1 MTEQE
6 IFFKLLQY
14 SNELL
19 ENNKDLMNQD
29 PEADL
34 ALLKFLVR
42 IEDNLHYAEKDLY
55 IELINNFLDDKI
67 TVEDFS
73 FSYTGIYEGISKKLK
88 HMKRDFNNNKDQ
100 LLEFLLK
107 PEQSEFGLLLARI
120 YGDCDHYNPD
130 SDSHLA
136 DEEELRNHSRI
147 LLLEIQL
154 NSAE

>member
-19 ENNKDLMNQD
+19 ENNKYLRKEDY
-29 PEADL
+29 EAYL

-42 IEDNLHYAEKDLY
+42 IENNLHYAEKNLY
-55 IELINNFLDDKI
+55 IELLNDFLDDKI
-67 TVEDFS
+67 TAEDFS
-73 FSYTGIYEGISKKLK
+73 FSYIGIYEGISKKLK

-100 LLEFLLK
+100 LAEFLLK

-136 DEEELRNHSRI
+136 DEEELRNHARI